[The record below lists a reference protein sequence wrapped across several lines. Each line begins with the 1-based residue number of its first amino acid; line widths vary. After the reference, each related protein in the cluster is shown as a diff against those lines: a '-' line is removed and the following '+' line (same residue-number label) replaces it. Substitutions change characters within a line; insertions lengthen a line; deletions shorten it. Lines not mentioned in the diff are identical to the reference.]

1 LPTELVAFINNGVEL
16 PQVAVY
22 NKGPLQSVDLI
33 CVGSR
38 DSGDLQIN
46 DSSVLSAGVHFTN
59 EGPIITVKEYDSAV
73 EVRISMANLTNL
85 LELAC
90 YSQHPQGALYRLTT
104 GTCVN

>member
-1 LPTELVAFINNGVEL
+1 VEL

-33 CVGSR
+33 CVGGE

-46 DSSVLSAGVHFTN
+46 YTSVLSAGVHFTN

-73 EVRISMANLTNL
+73 EVSISMANLTNIL
-85 LELAC
+85 QLAC
-90 YSQHPQGALYRLTT
+90 NSQQPQGALYRVTT
-104 GTCVN
+104 GTYVNLRFSHKF